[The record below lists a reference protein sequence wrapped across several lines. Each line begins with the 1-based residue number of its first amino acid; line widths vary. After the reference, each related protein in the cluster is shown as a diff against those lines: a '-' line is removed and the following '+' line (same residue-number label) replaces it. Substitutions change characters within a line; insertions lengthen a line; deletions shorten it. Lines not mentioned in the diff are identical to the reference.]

1 MSSRNCPQEV
11 TCKESLRH
19 SGLERALHR
28 PSLRKT
34 GAHGS
39 ALLDYS
45 AVSKRV
51 ERREMTMTA
60 KSSFVAE
67 LIAEFLGT
75 FVLIVFGT
83 GVVAMVVLFPAKNPG
98 ELIHGGYTNITL
110 GWGLGVTMGIY
121 VAGKISGAHLNP
133 AVTLALAVF
142 RGFPWRKVLPYS
154 IAQTGGA
161 FAAAALVYWNYLPAF
176 RQMDPQ
182 LERTAGVF
190 TTFPAFPA
198 VLQAGFLD
206 QVIGTALL
214 LLLVLA
220 ITDEFNAP
228 PGANL
233 APLMIGLVVVAI
245 GMSFGGMHGYPINP
259 ARDLGPRLFITL
271 AGFHNNGLTDGA
283 KVWWVPVVAPLVGGL
298 VGAALYDFGIRRFL
312 RNS

>member
-1 MSSRNCPQEV
+1 
-11 TCKESLRH
+11 
-19 SGLERALHR
+19 
-28 PSLRKT
+28 
-34 GAHGS
+34 
-39 ALLDYS
+39 
-45 AVSKRV
+45 
-51 ERREMTMTA
+51 MTA
-60 KSSFVAE
+60 KYSFIAE

-75 FVLIVFGT
+75 FVLIAFGT

-110 GWGLGVTMGIY
+110 GWGLAVTMGIY

-154 IAQTGGA
+154 IAQTAGA
-161 FAAAALVYWNYLPAF
+161 FVAAALVYWNYLPAF

-198 VLQAGFLD
+198 VMQAGFLD

-214 LLLVLA
+214 LLLILA

-271 AGFHNNGLTDGA
+271 AGFRNNGLTDGA
-283 KVWWVPVVAPLVGGL
+283 KIWWVPVVAPLIGGL
-298 VGAALYDFGIRRFL
+298 VGAALYDLGIRRFL

>member
-1 MSSRNCPQEV
+1 
-11 TCKESLRH
+11 
-19 SGLERALHR
+19 
-28 PSLRKT
+28 
-34 GAHGS
+34 
-39 ALLDYS
+39 
-45 AVSKRV
+45 
-51 ERREMTMTA
+51 MTA
-60 KSSFVAE
+60 KSSFIAE

-75 FVLIVFGT
+75 FVLITFGT

-98 ELIHGGYTNITL
+98 ELVHGGYTNITL
-110 GWGLGVTMGIY
+110 GWGLAVTMGIY

-142 RGFPWRKVLPYS
+142 RGFPWKKVLPYS
-154 IAQTGGA
+154 IAQIAGA
-161 FAAAALVYWNYLPAF
+161 FVAAALVYWNYLPAF

-214 LLLVLA
+214 LLLILA

-233 APLMIGLVVVAI
+233 APLMIGLVVMAI

-271 AGFHNNGLTDGA
+271 AGFRNNGLTDGA
-283 KVWWVPVVAPLVGGL
+283 RIWWVPVVAPLVGGL